1 MDEDISDLPVPTREN
16 FSDLP
21 TPNAQ
26 DISGLPVPQQTYAE
40 EKPQKNII
48 DQGLE
53 VFRQGLIGG
62 IAGSVFPE
70 FAQKTG
76 QAIKTGGRAMGPYG
90 RIPTAVGSAIEA
102 GGVAMKA
109 SRPAAMATGVVGGL
123 TGETAGQVYES
134 QYGPGLGAEL
144 TRLTTSVLAPI
155 PIQYLGTRAG
165 GLISALATKANIP
178 GFSTGRTVGQLLQEQ
193 GVNAPNLSGEQ
204 RAFILKKLDDI
215 RGGQSS
221 IAAEKEIVEML
232 KKDVARLRSTAAT
245 DANAIEAFAA
255 NQSKRILD
263 DAAKRADEIRA
274 RARSYS
280 PAIRQIAEIDAKDI
294 LTKAQAQVQQLEKQT
309 RTQILNLRQQSGKL
323 SQRSEQNIGKAQGE
337 IKTIGQDKPLTDV
350 FTPVQKTTLARQEAI
365 IKERDVLDKTLRQ
378 EQAKIVAANENKGI
392 KLSDM
397 GSYKQ
402 LETLTRP
409 FDPVTSPTVRRVTDP
424 GVLAF
429 YKRIRDSVID
439 QRYELTKKEA
449 EVASSLGLPVQQD
462 GERFYRVFRSSFEA
476 ADDARRFAGTVF
488 KNPPEGYE
496 AVKGQIQQNVYGLL
510 KKLQE
515 DYVGQVDRRALQDN
529 WSQATR
535 RLEQFETKAG
545 KSLTEI
551 EQGTADVLKPPAEL
565 ANVFFGNRTGVDK
578 LINLT
583 GDERLV
589 RQTAGDY
596 VAGQIKGMNAQQVS
610 SWLGQAKNKDFL
622 SHPSLSDL
630 GAKLQ
635 SYAANL
641 ARAERFGEA
650 RGKFATALRTKAEG
664 LPEILTK
671 QKIPTVMSE
680 AEKQVAQVEQQR
692 IKDAALGLKGQKK
705 TASKIKAA
713 SREEAEAV
721 TTQAGAEAAA
731 VRKAAEDKAKTILAG
746 TTDPARMRDIVFN
759 KKDAEWEEMSRI
771 VLAEPDGKKQFAK
784 AIGQVIA
791 DKAGSSLKGAIDD
804 WKYVSNRL
812 TKYGLMD
819 KAQTDVIASKLN
831 EIYVAPASLADK
843 MSFTQRLINNAIL
856 GYAIPRPAGEIYE
869 TVRGQ

>member
-1 MDEDISDLPVPTREN
+1 MDEDINDLPVPTREN

-21 TPNAQ
+21 VPSAQ
-26 DISGLPVPQQTYAE
+26 DISSLPVPQQTYAE
-40 EKPQKNII
+40 DKPKKDIVGQAA
-48 DQGLE
+48 E
-53 VFRQGLIGG
+53 VGRQGVIGG
-62 IAGSVFPE
+62 IGGIVFPDV
-70 FAQKTG
+70 AQKTG
-76 QAIKTGGRAMGPYG
+76 EFIQKGQYLPGPIGR
-90 RIPTAVGSAIEA
+90 TAKYVGKGLELA
-102 GGVAMKA
+102 GTAMKA

-123 TGETAGQVYES
+123 IGETAGQGYES

-144 TRLTTSVLAPI
+144 TRLTASTLGPVPV
-155 PIQYLGTRAG
+155 QYLGTRAG
-165 GLISALATKANIP
+165 GLVSALGTKMGIP

-193 GVNAPNLSGEQ
+193 GISAPNLSGEQ
-204 RAFILKKLDDI
+204 RAFIQKKLDDI
-215 RGGQSS
+215 RGGQRS
-221 IAAEKEIVEML
+221 IDAEKEIVDML

-245 DANAIEAFAA
+245 DAGTIESQAA
-255 NQSKRILD
+255 AQSKRILD
-263 DAAKRADEIRA
+263 DATKRADDIRA

-294 LTKAQAQVQQLEKQT
+294 ISKAQAQVQQLEKQT
-309 RTQILNLRQQSGKL
+309 RTQIANLRQQSGAL
-323 SQRSEQNIGKAQGE
+323 NQRGQQNINTAQGE
-337 IKTIGQDKPLTDV
+337 LKTVGQDKPLTDV
-350 FTPVQKTTLARQEAI
+350 FTPVQQTTLARQKAI
-365 IKERDVLDKTLRQ
+365 IDERDVLDKTLRQ
-378 EQAKIVAANENKGI
+378 EQAKIVAANEAQGV

-397 GSYKQ
+397 NSYKQ
-402 LETLTRP
+402 IEILTRP

-439 QRYELTKKEA
+439 QRYELTKEQAEA
-449 EVASSLGLPVQQD
+449 ASRNGFPVQQD

-496 AVKGQIQQNVYGLL
+496 AVRGQVQQNVYGLL

-515 DYVGQVDRRALQDN
+515 DYVGQVERKALQDN

-596 VAGQIKGMNAQQVS
+596 VASQLRGMNAQQAN
-610 SWLGQAKNKDFL
+610 SWLNQAKNKDFL

-630 GAKLQ
+630 GAKVQ
-635 SYAANL
+635 SYVANL
-641 ARAERFGEA
+641 ARAERFGGA
-650 RGKFATALRTKAEG
+650 RGKVATALRTEAEG
-664 LPEILTK
+664 LPEMLTK
-671 QKIPTVMSE
+671 QAPKIMSE
-680 AEKQVAQVEQQR
+680 AEKQAAKVEQKR
-692 IKDAALGLKGQKK
+692 IQDAAEALKLQKK
-705 TASKIKAA
+705 TASEVKSTAQK
-713 SREEAEAV
+713 
-721 TTQAGAEAAA
+721 EAAA
-731 VRKAAEDKAKTILAG
+731 VTKQGSAEALAIRQAAEDKAKVILSG
-746 TTDPARMRDIVFN
+746 TTDSRRVRDIIFGKN
-759 KKDAEWEEMSRI
+759 RDEFAEVSRI

-784 AIGQVIA
+784 AVGQVIA
-791 DKAGSSLKGAIDD
+791 DKAEGSLAGAIKD
-804 WKYVSNRL
+804 WKYVSDDL
-812 TKYGLMD
+812 VSYGLMT
-819 KAQTDVIASKLN
+819 KSQTDAIAAKLQ

-856 GYAIPRPAGEIYE
+856 GYAIPRPIGELSE

>member
-1 MDEDISDLPVPTREN
+1 MAIKFEDEAPKTTIKFEDDVSAQPLSDKKEP
-16 FSDLP
+16 
-21 TPNAQ
+21 
-26 DISGLPVPQQTYAE
+26 GLI
-40 EKPQKNII
+40 EKGTEI
-48 DQGLE
+48 G
-53 VFRQGLIGG
+53 RQGLIGG
-62 IAGSVFPE
+62 IYGSVFPE
-70 FAQKTG
+70 TAQTVGKVIQKG
-76 QAIKTGGRAMGPYG
+76 QYLPGPVGRAAKY
-90 RIPTAVGSAIEA
+90 VGTGLELA
-102 GGVAMKA
+102 GTAMKS
-109 SRPAAMATGVVGGL
+109 SRPAAMATGVVGGVI
-123 TGETAGQVYES
+123 GETAGQAYES
-134 QYGPGLGAEL
+134 EYGSGLGAEL
-144 TRLTTSVLAPI
+144 TRLTASTLGPVPV
-155 PIQYLGTRAG
+155 QYLGTKAG
-165 GLISALATKANIP
+165 GLMTSLAGQTARLM
-178 GFSTGRTVGQLLQEQ
+178 GFNPTGLNMGRTVGQLLQEQ
-193 GVNAPNLSGEQ
+193 SVNAPNLSGEQ

-245 DANAIEAFAA
+245 DAGAIESQAA
-255 NQSKRILD
+255 AQSKRIID
-263 DAAKRADEIRA
+263 DATKRAEEIRT

-280 PAIRQIAEIDAKDI
+280 PAIRQLAEIDAKDI
-294 LTKAQAQVQQLEKQT
+294 LAKAQNQVQQLEKQT
-309 RTQILNLRQQSGKL
+309 RTQVASLRQKTGEL
-323 SQRSEQNIGKAQGE
+323 TQRSERNIGTAQGE

-350 FTPVQKTTLARQEAI
+350 FTPVQKTTLLRQKDI
-365 IKERDVLDKTLRQ
+365 IDERDVLDKTLRQ
-378 EQAKIVAANENKGI
+378 EQAKIVAANEAAGV

-397 GSYKQ
+397 DSYKQ
-402 LETLTRP
+402 IEVLTRP
-409 FDPVTSPTVRRVTDP
+409 FDPVTSPTVRKVTDP

-439 QRYELTKKEA
+439 RRYELTKEQAEA
-449 EVASSLGLPVQQD
+449 ASRNGFPVQEE
-462 GERFYRVFRSSFEA
+462 GGTFYRVFRSSFEA

-515 DYVGQVDRRALQDN
+515 DYVGQVQRKALQDN

-565 ANVFFGNRTGVDK
+565 ANVFFGNRTGVDR

-596 VAGQIKGMNAQQVS
+596 VAGQIRGMNAQQVS

-635 SYAANL
+635 SYVSNL

-650 RGKFATALRTKAEG
+650 RGKFATALRTEAEG
-664 LPEILTK
+664 LPEMLTK
-671 QKIPTVMSE
+671 QTPRIMSE

-692 IKDAALGLKGQKK
+692 MKDAALGLKGQKK
-705 TASKIKAA
+705 TASKIKAV
-713 SREEAEAV
+713 SRAEAKAV
-721 TTQAGAEAAA
+721 TTQAGAEASA
-731 VRKAAEDKAKTILAG
+731 VRKAAEKRAKVILAK
-746 TTDPARMRDIVFN
+746 TTDPERLRDIVFN
-759 KKDAEWEEMSRI
+759 KKDVEWEEMSRI
-771 VLAEPDGKKQFAK
+771 VLAETDGKGKFAK
-784 AIGQVIA
+784 AIGEVIA
-791 DKAGSSLKGAIDD
+791 FKAGTSLKGAIDD
-804 WKYVSNRL
+804 WKYISNRL

-819 KAQTDVIASKLN
+819 KAQTDAIASKLN

-856 GYAIPRPAGEIYE
+856 GYAVPRPVGEIYE

>member
-1 MDEDISDLPVPTREN
+1 MSEDISDLPVPTKIDI
-16 FSDLP
+16 SDLP
-21 TPNAQ
+21 VPSAQ
-26 DISGLPVPQQTYAE
+26 DMSGLPVPTSTKKE
-40 EKPQKNII
+40 PGLLEK
-48 DQGLE
+48 GTE
-53 VFRQGLIGG
+53 VGRQGLIGG

-70 FAQKTG
+70 AAQTVGKVIQKG
-76 QAIKTGGRAMGPYG
+76 QYLPGPVGRAAKY
-90 RIPTAVGSAIEA
+90 VGTGLELA
-102 GGVAMKA
+102 GTAMKS
-109 SRPAAMATGVVGGL
+109 SRPAAMATGVVGGI
-123 TGETAGQVYES
+123 TGETAGQAYES

-144 TRLTTSVLAPI
+144 TRLTASTLGPV
-155 PIQYLGTRAG
+155 PIQYLGTKTG
-165 GLISALATKANIP
+165 GLITALASKFAP
-178 GFSTGRTVGQLLQEQ
+178 GVSTARTVGQLLQEQ

-263 DAAKRADEIRA
+263 DATKRADEIRA

-350 FTPVQKTTLARQEAI
+350 FTPVQKTTLAKQEAI
-365 IKERDVLDKTLRQ
+365 IKERDVLDNTLRQ
-378 EQAKIVAANENKGI
+378 EQAKIVAANEAKGI

-397 GSYKQ
+397 DSYKQ
-402 LETLTRP
+402 LEVLTRP

-439 QRYELTKKEA
+439 RRYELTKEQAEA
-449 EVASSLGLPVQQD
+449 ASRLGFPVQQE
-462 GERFYRVFRSSFEA
+462 GGTYYRVFRSSFEA

-515 DYVGQVDRRALQDN
+515 DYVGQVERKALQDN

-596 VAGQIKGMNAQQVS
+596 VAGQIRGMNAQQVS

-641 ARAERFGEA
+641 ARAEQFGGA
-650 RGKFATALRTKAEG
+650 RGQFATALRTEAKS
-664 LPEILTK
+664 LPEMLTK
-671 QKIPTVMSE
+671 QTPKIMSE
-680 AEKQVAQVEQQR
+680 AEKQAAKVEQKR
-692 IKDAALGLKGQKK
+692 IQDAAEALKLQKK
-705 TASKIKAA
+705 TASEVKATA
-713 SREEAEAV
+713 
-721 TTQAGAEAAA
+721 QKEAAA
-731 VRKAAEDKAKTILAG
+731 VTKQGSAEASAVRQAAEDKAKVILAG
-746 TTDPARMRDIVFN
+746 TTDSVRVRDIIFGKN
-759 KKDAEWEEMSRI
+759 RAEFEEMSRI
-771 VLAEPDGKKQFAK
+771 VLAEPEGKKQFAK
-784 AIGQVIA
+784 AVGQVIA
-791 DKAGSSLKGAIDD
+791 DKAQGSLSGAIKD
-804 WKYVSNRL
+804 WKYISDDLVS
-812 TKYGLMD
+812 YGLMS
-819 KAQTDVIASKLN
+819 KSQTDAIASKLN
-831 EIYVAPASLADK
+831 EIYVAPVSLADK

-856 GYAIPRPAGEIYE
+856 GYAVPRTVGGIYE
-869 TVRGQ
+869 NVRGE

>member
-1 MDEDISDLPVPTREN
+1 MDEDISDLPVPTQQDI
-16 FSDLP
+16 SDLP
-21 TPNAQ
+21 VPSAQ
-26 DISGLPVPQQTYAE
+26 DISGLPVPQQIYAE
-40 EKPQKNII
+40 DKPKKNII
-48 DQGLE
+48 DQGVE
-53 VFRQGLIGG
+53 VGRQGLIGG

-70 FAQKTG
+70 AAELT
-76 QAIKTGGRAMGPYG
+76 GRAIQKGQYLPGPVG
-90 RIPTAVGSAIEA
+90 RAAKYVGTGLELA
-102 GGVAMKA
+102 GTAMKA
-109 SRPAAMATGVVGGL
+109 SRPAAMATGVVGGVI
-123 TGETAGQVYES
+123 GETAGQAYES

-144 TRLTTSVLAPI
+144 TRLTASTLGPVPV
-155 PIQYLGTRAG
+155 QYLGTKTG
-165 GLISALATKANIP
+165 GLVSALASKFAP
-178 GFSTGRTVGQLLQEQ
+178 GFSTARTVGQLMEEQ
-193 GVNAPNLSGEQ
+193 GVKASNLSAEQ
-204 RAFILKKLDDI
+204 RAFIQKKLDDI
-215 RGGQSS
+215 RGGQRS
-221 IAAEKEIVEML
+221 IDAEKEIVDML

-245 DANAIEAFAA
+245 DAGSIEAQAA
-255 NQSKRILD
+255 SQSKRILD
-263 DAAKRADEIRA
+263 DATKRADDIRA

-294 LTKAQAQVQQLEKQT
+294 LGKAQVQVQQLEKQT
-309 RTQILNLRQQSGKL
+309 RTQIANLRQQSGKL
-323 SQRSEQNIGKAQGE
+323 SQRSEQNIGKAQSELQTVG
-337 IKTIGQDKPLTDV
+337 KDKPLTDV
-350 FTPVQKTTLARQEAI
+350 FTPVQETTLARQKAI
-365 IKERDVLDKTLRQ
+365 IDERDVLDKTLRQ
-378 EQAKIVAANENKGI
+378 EQAKIVAANEAAGV

-397 GSYKQ
+397 DSYKQ
-402 LETLTRP
+402 IEALTRP

-439 QRYELTKKEA
+439 RRYELTKEQAEA
-449 EVASSLGLPVQQD
+449 ASRNGFPVQEE
-462 GERFYRVFRSSFEA
+462 GGTFYRVFRSSFEA

-510 KKLQE
+510 KRLQE
-515 DYVGQVDRRALQDN
+515 DYVGQVERKALQDN

-596 VAGQIKGMNAQQVS
+596 VAGQIRGMNSQQAS
-610 SWLGQAKNKDFL
+610 SWLNQAKNKDFL

-630 GAKLQ
+630 QAKAQ
-635 SYAANL
+635 AYVANL
-641 ARAERFGEA
+641 ARAEGFGSA
-650 RGKFATALRTKAEG
+650 RGKLATALRTEAES
-664 LPEILTK
+664 LPGMLTK
-671 QKIPTVMSE
+671 QTPKIMSK
-680 AEKQVAQVEQQR
+680 AEEQAAKVEQQR

-713 SREEAEAV
+713 SRTEAEAV
-721 TTQAGAEAAA
+721 TTQAGAEASA
-731 VRKAAEDKAKTILAG
+731 VRKAAEDKAKVILAE
-746 TTDPARMRDIVFN
+746 TTDPARLRDIVFN

-771 VLAEPDGKKQFAK
+771 VLAETDGKAKFAK
-784 AIGQVIA
+784 AIGEVIA

-804 WKYVSNRL
+804 WKYTGNRL

-819 KAQTDVIASKLN
+819 KSQTDAIAAKLQ

-856 GYAIPRPAGEIYE
+856 GYAIPRPVGAIVE
-869 TVRGQ
+869 TVTGD

>member
-1 MDEDISDLPVPTREN
+1 MDEDISDLPVPTQQDI
-16 FSDLP
+16 SDLP
-21 TPNAQ
+21 VPSAQ

-40 EKPQKNII
+40 DKPKKNILN
-48 DQGLE
+48 QAVE
-53 VFRQGLIGG
+53 VGRQGLIGG

-70 FAQKTG
+70 VAETTG
-76 QAIKTGGRAMGPYG
+76 KIIRKGEALPGPVGRAARY
-90 RIPTAVGSAIEA
+90 VGTGLELA
-102 GGVAMKA
+102 GTAMKA

-165 GLISALATKANIP
+165 GLVASLGTKIGIP
-178 GFSTGRTVGQLLQEQ
+178 GLSTGRTVGQLLQEQ

-245 DANAIEAFAA
+245 DAGAIESQAA
-255 NQSKRILD
+255 AQSKRILD
-263 DAAKRADEIRA
+263 DATKRADDIRA

-309 RTQILNLRQQSGKL
+309 RTQVANLRQKTGEL
-323 SQRSEQNIGKAQGE
+323 TQRSERNIGTAQGE

-350 FTPVQKTTLARQEAI
+350 FTPVQRTTLARQEAI

-378 EQAKIVAANENKGI
+378 EQAKIVAANEANGV
-392 KLSDM
+392 KLSNMD
-397 GSYKQ
+397 SYKQ
-402 LETLTRP
+402 IEVLTRP
-409 FDPVTSPTVRRVTDP
+409 FDPATSPTVRRVTDP
-424 GVLAF
+424 GVIAF

-439 QRYELTKKEA
+439 RRYELTEEQA
-449 EVASSLGLPVQQD
+449 AAAQNLGFSVQQD
-462 GERFYRVFRSSFEA
+462 GGKFYRVFSSSFEA

-515 DYVGQVDRRALQDN
+515 DYVGQVERKALQDN

-551 EQGTADVLKPPAEL
+551 EQGTADVLKSPAEL

-596 VAGQIKGMNAQQVS
+596 VAGQIKRMNAQQVS
-610 SWLGQAKNKDFL
+610 DWLGQAKNKDFL

-635 SYAANL
+635 SYVANL
-641 ARAERFGEA
+641 ARAERFGGA
-650 RGKFATALRTKAEG
+650 RGKLATALRTEAEG
-664 LPEILTK
+664 LPEMLTK
-671 QKIPTVMSE
+671 QTPKIMSE
-680 AEKQVAQVEQQR
+680 AEKQAAKVEQKR
-692 IKDAALGLKGQKK
+692 IQDAAEALKLQKK
-705 TASKIKAA
+705 TASEVKSTAQKEAA
-713 SREEAEAV
+713 NVTKQGSAEAS
-721 TTQAGAEAAA
+721 A
-731 VRKAAEDKAKTILAG
+731 VRQAAEDKAKTILAG
-746 TTDPARMRDIVFN
+746 TTDSVRVRDIIFGKN
-759 KKDAEWEEMSRI
+759 RAEFQEMSRI

-784 AIGQVIA
+784 AVGQVIA
-791 DKAGSSLKGAIDD
+791 DKAQGSLSGAIKD
-804 WKYVSNRL
+804 WKYISDDLVS
-812 TKYGLMD
+812 YGLMS
-819 KAQTDVIASKLN
+819 KSQTDAIASKLQ

-856 GYAIPRPAGEIYE
+856 GYAVPRPAGEIYE

>member
-1 MDEDISDLPVPTREN
+1 MKLSEVTEEKPVKLKLSDVDIVDEPISE
-16 FSDLP
+16 
-21 TPNAQ
+21 
-26 DISGLPVPQQTYAE
+26 QTYAE
-40 EKPQKNII
+40 DKPKKNII
-48 DQGLE
+48 DQGTE
-53 VFRQGLIGG
+53 VVRQGFIGG

-70 FAQKTG
+70 AAQLT
-76 QAIKTGGRAMGPYG
+76 GRAIQKGQYLPGPVG
-90 RIPTAVGSAIEA
+90 RAAKYVGTGLELA
-102 GGVAMKA
+102 GTAMKP
-109 SRPAAMATGVVGGL
+109 SRPAAMATGVVGGVI
-123 TGETAGQVYES
+123 GETSGQAYES

-144 TRLTTSVLAPI
+144 TRLTASTLGPVPV
-155 PIQYLGTRAG
+155 QYLGTRAG

-193 GVNAPNLSGEQ
+193 GIEAPNLSGEQ
-204 RAFILKKLDDI
+204 RAFIQKKLDDI
-215 RGGQSS
+215 RGGQRS
-221 IAAEKEIVEML
+221 IDAEKEIVDML

-245 DANAIEAFAA
+245 DAGAIESQAA
-255 NQSKRILD
+255 AQSKRILD
-263 DAAKRADEIRA
+263 DATKRADEIRA

-294 LTKAQAQVQQLEKQT
+294 LNKAQAQVQQLEKQT
-309 RTQILNLRQQSGKL
+309 RTQIANLRQQSGEL
-323 SQRSEQNIGKAQGE
+323 RQRSEQNIGKAQGE

-350 FTPVQKTTLARQEAI
+350 FTPVQETTLARQKAI
-365 IKERDVLDKTLRQ
+365 IDERDVLDKTLRQ
-378 EQAKIVAANENKGI
+378 EQAKIVAANEAKGV

-397 GSYKQ
+397 DSYKQ
-402 LETLTRP
+402 IEQLTRP

-439 QRYELTKKEA
+439 RRYELTKEQAEA
-449 EVASSLGLPVQQD
+449 ASRNGFPVQQE
-462 GERFYRVFRSSFEA
+462 GGTFYRVFRSSFEA

-510 KKLQE
+510 KRLQE
-515 DYVGQVDRRALQDN
+515 DYVGQVERRALQDN

-596 VAGQIKGMNAQQVS
+596 VASQIKGMNAQQAS
-610 SWLGQAKNKDFL
+610 AWMSQAKNRDFL

-635 SYAANL
+635 SYVANL
-641 ARAERFGEA
+641 ARAERFGGA
-650 RGKFATALRTKAEG
+650 RGQFATALRTKAES
-664 LPEILTK
+664 LPNILTQ
-671 QKIPTVMSE
+671 QKIPKVMSE
-680 AEKQVAQVEQQR
+680 AETQAANIEQQR

-713 SREEAEAV
+713 SRTEAEAV
-721 TTQAGAEAAA
+721 TKQGSAEASAI
-731 VRKAAEDKAKTILAG
+731 RQAAEDKAKVILAE
-746 TTDPARMRDIVFN
+746 TTDPARLRDIVFN

-771 VLAEPDGKKQFAK
+771 VLAETDGKAKFAK
-784 AIGQVIA
+784 AIGEVIA

-804 WKYVSNRL
+804 WKYISNRL

-819 KAQTDVIASKLN
+819 KPQTDAIAAKLN

-856 GYAIPRPAGEIYE
+856 GYAIPRPVGELSE
-869 TVRGQ
+869 MVRGQ

>member
-1 MDEDISDLPVPTREN
+1 MSEDISDLPVPTKIDI
-16 FSDLP
+16 SDLP
-21 TPNAQ
+21 VPSAQ
-26 DISGLPVPQQTYAE
+26 DMSGLPVPTSTKKE
-40 EKPQKNII
+40 PGLLEK
-48 DQGLE
+48 GTE
-53 VFRQGLIGG
+53 VGRQGLIGG

-70 FAQKTG
+70 AAQTVGKVIQKG
-76 QAIKTGGRAMGPYG
+76 QYLPGPVGRAAKY
-90 RIPTAVGSAIEA
+90 VGTGLELA
-102 GGVAMKA
+102 GTAMKS
-109 SRPAAMATGVVGGL
+109 SRPAAMATGVVGGI
-123 TGETAGQVYES
+123 TGETAGQAYES
-134 QYGPGLGAEL
+134 QYGPGLDAEL
-144 TRLTTSVLAPI
+144 TRLIAGTLGPV
-155 PIQYLGTRAG
+155 PIQYLGTKTG
-165 GLISALATKANIP
+165 GLITALASKFAP
-178 GFSTGRTVGQLLQEQ
+178 GVSTARTVGQLLQEQ
-193 GVNAPNLSGEQ
+193 GIDAPKLSGEQ
-204 RAFILKKLDDI
+204 RAFIQKKLDDI
-215 RGGQSS
+215 RGGQRS
-221 IAAEKEIVEML
+221 IDAEKEIVEML

-263 DAAKRADEIRA
+263 DATKRADEIRA

-350 FTPVQKTTLARQEAI
+350 FTPVQKTTLAKQEAI
-365 IKERDVLDKTLRQ
+365 IKERDVLDNTLRQ
-378 EQAKIVAANENKGI
+378 EQAKIVAANEAKGI

-397 GSYKQ
+397 DSYKQ
-402 LETLTRP
+402 LEVLTRP

-439 QRYELTKKEA
+439 RRYELTKEQAEA
-449 EVASSLGLPVQQD
+449 ASRLGFPVQQE
-462 GERFYRVFRSSFEA
+462 GGTYYRVFRSSFEA

-496 AVKGQIQQNVYGLL
+496 AVRGQVQQNVYGLL

-515 DYVGQVDRRALQDN
+515 DYVGQVERKALQDN

-596 VAGQIKGMNAQQVS
+596 VAGQIKGMNAKQVS
-610 SWLGQAKNKDFL
+610 DWLGQAKNKDFL

-641 ARAERFGEA
+641 ARAERFGGA
-650 RGKFATALRTKAEG
+650 RGKLATALRTEAES
-664 LPEILTK
+664 LPGMLTK

-680 AEKQVAQVEQQR
+680 AETQATKVQQQR

-721 TTQAGAEAAA
+721 TTQAGKEAAA
-731 VRKAAEDKAKTILAG
+731 VRKAAEDKAKVILAE
-746 TTDPARMRDIVFN
+746 TTDPERLRDIVFN
-759 KKDAEWEEMSRI
+759 KKDVEWEEMSRI
-771 VLAEPDGKKQFAK
+771 VLAETDGKAKFAK
-784 AIGQVIA
+784 AIGEVIA
-791 DKAGSSLKGAIDD
+791 DKASSSLKGAIDD
-804 WKYVSNRL
+804 WKFISNRL

-819 KAQTDVIASKLN
+819 KSQTDAIASKLN

-843 MSFTQRLINNAIL
+843 MSITQRLINNAIL
-856 GYAIPRPAGEIYE
+856 GYGIPRPVGAIVE
-869 TVRGQ
+869 TVTGE

>member
-1 MDEDISDLPVPTREN
+1 MDEDINDLPVPKREN
-16 FSDLP
+16 PVDLP
-21 TPNAQ
+21 VPNAR

-40 EKPQKNII
+40 DKPKKNIL
-48 DQGLE
+48 DQAVE
-53 VFRQGLIGG
+53 VGRQGLIGG

-70 FAQKTG
+70 VAETTG
-76 QAIKTGGRAMGPYG
+76 KVIRKGEALPGPVGRAARY
-90 RIPTAVGSAIEA
+90 VGTGLELA
-102 GGVAMKA
+102 GTAMKA
-109 SRPAAMATGVVGGL
+109 SRPAAMATGVVGGV

-144 TRLTTSVLAPI
+144 TRLTASTLGPI
-155 PIQYLGTRAG
+155 PVQYLGTRAG
-165 GLISALATKANIP
+165 GLVAALGTKIGIP

-193 GVNAPNLSGEQ
+193 GISAPNLSGEQ
-204 RAFILKKLDDI
+204 RAFIQKKLDDI

-221 IAAEKEIVEML
+221 IAAEKEIVDML

-245 DANAIEAFAA
+245 DAGSIEAQAA
-255 NQSKRILD
+255 FQSKQILD
-263 DAAKRADEIRA
+263 DATKRADEIRA

-294 LTKAQAQVQQLEKQT
+294 ISKAQAQVQQLERQT
-309 RTQILNLRQQSGKL
+309 RTQIANLRQQSGAL
-323 SQRSEQNIGKAQGE
+323 TQRSEQNIGKAQGE

-350 FTPVQKTTLARQEAI
+350 FTPVQETTLARQKAI
-365 IKERDVLDKTLRQ
+365 IDERDVLDKTLRQ
-378 EQAKIVAANENKGI
+378 EQAKIVAANENKGV

-397 GSYKQ
+397 DSYKQ
-402 LETLTRP
+402 LEVLTRP

-424 GVLAF
+424 GVLSF

-462 GERFYRVFRSSFEA
+462 GERYYRVFRSSFEA

-496 AVKGQIQQNVYGLL
+496 AVRGQVQQNVYGLL

-529 WSQATR
+529 WAQATK

-551 EQGTADVLKPPAEL
+551 EQGTADVLKSPAEL
-565 ANVFFGNRTGVDK
+565 ANVFFANRTGVDK

-596 VAGQIKGMNAQQVS
+596 VAGQIRGMNAQQAS
-610 SWLGQAKNKDFL
+610 AWINQAKNRDFL

-630 GAKLQ
+630 GGKLQ
-635 SYAANL
+635 SYVNNL
-641 ARAERFGEA
+641 ARAEKFGGA
-650 RGKFATALRTKAEG
+650 RGKVATALRTEAEG
-664 LPEILTK
+664 LPAMLTK
-671 QKIPTVMSE
+671 EARKIVPK
-680 AEKQVAQVEQQR
+680 AEEQAAKVEQQR
-692 IKDAALGLKGQKK
+692 IQDAAKALKLQKK
-705 TASKIKAA
+705 TASEIK
-713 SREEAEAV
+713 STGEKEAKAV
-721 TTQAGAEAAA
+721 TTQAATEAAA
-731 VRKAAEDKAKTILAG
+731 VRQAAEDKAKVILAG
-746 TTDPARMRDIVFN
+746 TTDSVRVRDIIFGKN
-759 KKDAEWEEMSRI
+759 RAEFEEMSRI
-771 VLAEPDGKKQFAK
+771 VLAEPKGKEQFAK
-784 AIGQVIA
+784 AVGQVIA
-791 DKAGSSLKGAIDD
+791 DKAQGSLSGAIKD
-804 WKYVSNRL
+804 WKYISDDLVS
-812 TKYGLMD
+812 YGLMS
-819 KAQTDVIASKLN
+819 KSQTDAIAARLQ

-856 GYAIPRPAGEIYE
+856 GYAIPRPVGELYE

>member
-1 MDEDISDLPVPTREN
+1 MKLSEVTEDKPVKLKLSDVDVVDQP
-16 FSDLP
+16 
-21 TPNAQ
+21 
-26 DISGLPVPQQTYAE
+26 IPQQTYAE
-40 EKPQKNII
+40 DKPQKNII
-48 DQGLE
+48 EQGLE
-53 VFRQGLIGG
+53 IGRQGLIGG

-70 FAQKTG
+70 AAQITG
-76 QAIKTGGRAMGPYG
+76 RVIRKGEALPGPVGRAAKY
-90 RIPTAVGSAIEA
+90 VGTGLELA
-102 GGVAMKA
+102 GTAMKP
-109 SRPAAMATGVVGGL
+109 SRPAAMATGVVGGVI
-123 TGETAGQVYES
+123 GETAGQAYES
-134 QYGPGLGAEL
+134 QYGPGLDAEL
-144 TRLTTSVLAPI
+144 TRLIAGTLGPV
-155 PIQYLGTRAG
+155 PIQYLGTKTG
-165 GLISALATKANIP
+165 GLITALASKFAP
-178 GFSTGRTVGQLLQEQ
+178 GVSTARTVGQLLQEQ
-193 GVNAPNLSGEQ
+193 GIDAPKLSGEQ
-204 RAFILKKLDDI
+204 RAFIQKKLDDI

-221 IAAEKEIVEML
+221 IEAEKEIVEML

-350 FTPVQKTTLARQEAI
+350 FTPVQKTTLAKQEAI
-365 IKERDVLDKTLRQ
+365 IKERDVLDNTLRQ
-378 EQAKIVAANENKGI
+378 EQAKIVAANEAKGI

-397 GSYKQ
+397 DSYKQ
-402 LETLTRP
+402 IEQLTRP

-424 GVLAF
+424 GVLSF

-439 QRYELTKKEA
+439 QRYELTKEQAEA
-449 EVASSLGLPVQQD
+449 ASRLGFPVQQE
-462 GERFYRVFRSSFEA
+462 GGTYYRVFRSSFEA

-496 AVKGQIQQNVYGLL
+496 AVRGQVQQNVYGLL

-596 VAGQIKGMNAQQVS
+596 VAGQIKGMNAKQVS
-610 SWLGQAKNKDFL
+610 DWLGQAKNRDFL

-630 GAKLQ
+630 GVKLQ
-635 SYAANL
+635 SYVANL
-641 ARAERFGEA
+641 TRAEKFGGA
-650 RGKFATALRTKAEG
+650 RGKLATALRTEAEG
-664 LPEILTK
+664 LPAMLTK
-671 QKIPTVMSE
+671 QTPKIMSE

-721 TTQAGAEAAA
+721 TTQAGKEAAA
-731 VRKAAEDKAKTILAG
+731 VRQAAEDKAKVILAE
-746 TTDPARMRDIVFN
+746 TTDPERLRDIVFN

-771 VLAEPDGKKQFAK
+771 VLAETDGKAKFAK
-784 AIGQVIA
+784 AIGEVIA
-791 DKAGSSLKGAIDD
+791 DKASKGLKGAIDD
-804 WKYVSNRL
+804 WKFISNRL

-819 KAQTDVIASKLN
+819 KAQTDAIASKLN
-831 EIYVAPASLADK
+831 EIYVSPASLADK

-856 GYAIPRPAGEIYE
+856 GYAVPRPVGAIVE
-869 TVRGQ
+869 TVTGE

>member
-1 MDEDISDLPVPTREN
+1 M
-16 FSDLP
+16 
-21 TPNAQ
+21 
-26 DISGLPVPQQTYAE
+26 
-40 EKPQKNII
+40 KP
-48 DQGLE
+48 
-53 VFRQGLIGG
+53 
-62 IAGSVFPE
+62 
-70 FAQKTG
+70 
-76 QAIKTGGRAMGPYG
+76 
-90 RIPTAVGSAIEA
+90 
-102 GGVAMKA
+102 
-109 SRPAAMATGVVGGL
+109 SRPAAMATGVVGGI

-144 TRLTTSVLAPI
+144 TRLTASTLGPVPV
-155 PIQYLGTRAG
+155 QYLGTRAG
-165 GLISALATKANIP
+165 GLVSALGTKMGIP

-193 GVNAPNLSGEQ
+193 GIAAPNLSGEQ
-204 RAFILKKLDDI
+204 RAFIQKKLDDI

-221 IAAEKEIVEML
+221 IEAEKEIVEML

-245 DANAIEAFAA
+245 DAGAIESQAA
-255 NQSKRILD
+255 AQSKRILD
-263 DAAKRADEIRA
+263 DATKRADEIRT

-294 LTKAQAQVQQLEKQT
+294 ISKAQNQVQQLEKQT
-309 RTQILNLRQQSGKL
+309 RTQIANLRQKSGEL
-323 SQRSEQNIGKAQGE
+323 TQRSEQNIGKAQAELQTVG
-337 IKTIGQDKPLTDV
+337 KDKPLTDV
-350 FTPVQKTTLARQEAI
+350 FTPVQETTLARQKAI
-365 IKERDVLDKTLRQ
+365 IDERDVLDKTLRQ
-378 EQAKIVAANENKGI
+378 EQAKIVAANEAAGV

-397 GSYKQ
+397 DSYKQ
-402 LETLTRP
+402 IEVLTRP

-439 QRYELTKKEA
+439 RRYELTKEQAEA
-449 EVASSLGLPVQQD
+449 ASRNGFPVQQE
-462 GERFYRVFRSSFEA
+462 GGTFYRVFRSSFEA

-496 AVKGQIQQNVYGLL
+496 AVKGQIQQNMYGLL
-510 KKLQE
+510 KRLQE
-515 DYVGQVDRRALQDN
+515 DYVGQVERKALQDN

-596 VAGQIKGMNAQQVS
+596 VAGQIRGMNAQQVS
-610 SWLGQAKNKDFL
+610 SWLNQAKNRDFL

-630 GAKLQ
+630 QAKAQ
-635 SYAANL
+635 AYVANL
-641 ARAERFGEA
+641 TRAEGFGAA
-650 RGKFATALRTKAEG
+650 RGKLATALRTEAQG
-664 LPEILTK
+664 LPEMLTK
-671 QKIPTVMSE
+671 QAPKITSE
-680 AEKQVAQVEQQR
+680 AEKQAAKVEQKR
-692 IKDAALGLKGQKK
+692 IQDAAKALKLQKK
-705 TASKIKAA
+705 TAGEIK
-713 SREEAEAV
+713 V
-721 TTQAGAEAAA
+721 TGEKEAAA
-731 VRKAAEDKAKTILAG
+731 VTKQGSAEALAVRQAAEERAKVILAG
-746 TTDPARMRDIVFN
+746 TTDSKRVRDIILGRN
-759 KKDAEWEEMSRI
+759 RAEFEEMSRI

-784 AIGQVIA
+784 AVGQVIA
-791 DKAGSSLKGAIDD
+791 DKAGSSLKGAIND
-804 WKYVSNRL
+804 WKYISDDLVS
-812 TKYGLMD
+812 YGLMT
-819 KAQTDVIASKLN
+819 KSQTDAIASKLN

-856 GYAIPRPAGEIYE
+856 GYAIPRPVGELYE

>member
-1 MDEDISDLPVPTREN
+1 MGIEFEDAVPKTTIQYEDDVPNLPVPESAKKET
-16 FSDLP
+16 SL
-21 TPNAQ
+21 
-26 DISGLPVPQQTYAE
+26 L
-40 EKPQKNII
+40 EKGTEIA
-48 DQGLE
+48 
-53 VFRQGLIGG
+53 RQGLIGG
-62 IAGSVFPE
+62 IGGSVFPE
-70 FAQKTG
+70 LAQKTG
-76 QAIKTGGRAMGPYG
+76 QAIKMGGRAMGPYG

-123 TGETAGQVYES
+123 IGETAGQGYES

-144 TRLTTSVLAPI
+144 TRLTASTLGPVPV
-155 PIQYLGTRAG
+155 QYLGTKAG
-165 GLISALATKANIP
+165 GLMTSLAGQTARLL
-178 GFSTGRTVGQLLQEQ
+178 GFNPTGLTMGRTVGQLLQEQ

-215 RGGQSS
+215 RGGQRS
-221 IAAEKEIVEML
+221 IDAEKEIVDML

-245 DANAIEAFAA
+245 DAGAIESQAA
-255 NQSKRILD
+255 AQSKRILD
-263 DAAKRADEIRA
+263 DATKRADEIRT

-294 LTKAQAQVQQLEKQT
+294 LTKAQTQVQQLEKQT
-309 RTQILNLRQQSGKL
+309 RSQIASLRQQSGAL
-323 SQRSEQNIGKAQGE
+323 TQRSEQNIGTAQGE
-337 IKTIGQDKPLTDV
+337 VKTIGQDKPLTDV
-350 FTPVQKTTLARQEAI
+350 FTPVQETTLARQKAI
-365 IKERDVLDKTLRQ
+365 IDERDLLDKTLRQ
-378 EQAKIVAANENKGI
+378 EQAKIVAANEAKGV

-397 GSYKQ
+397 DSYKQ
-402 LETLTRP
+402 IEVLTRP

-439 QRYELTKKEA
+439 RRYELTKEQAEA
-449 EVASSLGLPVQQD
+449 ASRNGFPVQQE
-462 GERFYRVFRSSFEA
+462 GGTFYRVFSSSFEA

-596 VAGQIKGMNAQQVS
+596 VAGQIRGMNAQQAS
-610 SWLGQAKNKDFL
+610 AWINQAKNRDFL

-635 SYAANL
+635 SYVANL
-641 ARAERFGEA
+641 ARAEKFGGA
-650 RGKFATALRTKAEG
+650 RGKVATALRTEAEG
-664 LPEILTK
+664 LPEMLTK
-671 QKIPTVMSE
+671 QAPKITSE
-680 AEKQVAQVEQQR
+680 AQKQATKVEQKR
-692 IKDAALGLKGQKK
+692 IQDAAEALKLQKK
-705 TASKIKAA
+705 TASEIKSTA
-713 SREEAEAV
+713 
-721 TTQAGAEAAA
+721 QKEAAA
-731 VRKAAEDKAKTILAG
+731 VTKQGGAEASAIRQAAEDKAKVILSG
-746 TTDPARMRDIVFN
+746 TTDSRRVRDIIFGKN
-759 KKDAEWEEMSRI
+759 RDEFAEISRI

-784 AIGQVIA
+784 AVGQVIA
-791 DKAGSSLKGAIDD
+791 DKAEGSLGGAIKD
-804 WKYVSNRL
+804 WKYVSDDL
-812 TKYGLMD
+812 VSYGLMT
-819 KAQTDVIASKLN
+819 KAQTDAIATRLQ
-831 EIYVAPASLADK
+831 EIYVAPATLADK

-856 GYAIPRPAGEIYE
+856 GYAIPRPVGEISE
-869 TVRGQ
+869 MVRGQ